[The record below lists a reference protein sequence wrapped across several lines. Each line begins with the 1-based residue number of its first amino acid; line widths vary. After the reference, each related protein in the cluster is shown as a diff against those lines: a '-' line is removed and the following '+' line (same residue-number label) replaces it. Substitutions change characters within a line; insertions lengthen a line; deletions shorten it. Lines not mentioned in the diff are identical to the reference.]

1 MGNGSFLSETSV
13 SPVVEKKSTERLYLH
28 DHAGNDDLGRCV
40 TRGVRPVPKAGDDS
54 AVFEGAG
61 ECRDICGMLKNFRRG
76 EKVKAGGSVRGIL
89 LRGN

>member
-54 AVFEGAG
+54 VCAVQCLKGRVSAEIFA
-61 ECRDICGMLKNFRRG
+61 EC
-76 EKVKAGGSVRGIL
+76 
-89 LRGN
+89 